1 MRLESRIPPPPR
13 NPFGHP
19 TWAQRVT
26 VLGRGGCVLPPNP
39 PKHGRSSRFALF
51 AFFLG
56 GGAFYTRGRGSFWP
70 CGAIGG
76 ARAGLFRQTDKAA
89 ARRRRGCWRPD
100 QGRGVGNGGNSG
112 AGWAAPQIGG
122 GTEIAL
128 PLWRNPALKIRSDPP
143 PDGWGSG
150 RRHRRT
156 MTAGGHQG
164 RCAKGNGAP
173 PPSASTGI

>member
-1 MRLESRIPPPPR
+1 MRNKELYVW
-13 NPFGHP
+13 
-19 TWAQRVT
+19 TARVATKPAKTRT
-26 VLGRGGCVLPPNP
+26 VFPLCLVC
-39 PKHGRSSRFALF
+39 
-51 AFFLG
+51 FFFWG

-122 GTEIAL
+122 GTEIHFA
-128 PLWRNPALKIRSDPP
+128 A
-143 PDGWGSG
+143 
-150 RRHRRT
+150 
-156 MTAGGHQG
+156 M
-164 RCAKGNGAP
+164 AKPRAED
-173 PPSASTGI
+173 TE